1 MTEELSSFDR
11 YMLSIIGSLLPS
23 VMEVYRMGL
32 LELETLITNAA
43 NPDTFIYYMLGFAFR
58 VIIIILA
65 ACLYCYFFNE
75 EEQNK
80 LKIFFD
86 GIAAPS
92 MLIMITQPITQLNAF

>member
-1 MTEELSSFDR
+1 MTEELTTFDR
-11 YMLSIIGSLLPS
+11 YMLSVIGSLLPS
-23 VMEVYRMGL
+23 VMEVYRMDI
-32 LELETLITNAA
+32 LELETIISNAA
-43 NPDTFIYYMLGFAFR
+43 NPDTIIYYVLGFALR
-58 VIIIILA
+58 VIVLILA

-80 LKIFFD
+80 LKVFFD